1 MIMKDL
7 KDRTVVV
14 TGASRGIGAEIARAF
29 AGENCKL
36 VLCGRDKALLRE
48 VAASCELPKKSITTI
63 IADVRK
69 PAGMK
74 KIVDTA
80 YKKFGRVN
88 IFVNNAGVGY
98 RRSIV
103 EVAEAEYDTT
113 FDTNLKAVFL
123 SFKELI
129 PRMKKQ
135 GGGQIINVSSMAA
148 KKSDPG
154 IAVYAASKAALNK
167 LSESVAGEVRGDN
180 IKICVVAP
188 GYTAT
193 ELVSKP
199 MTKKLARSL
208 LSTGDVADAVV
219 YLARQNDNAWI
230 SMVDIRPLITKK

>member
-1 MIMKDL
+1 MIDI
-7 KDRTVVV
+7 RNNIVVI

-29 AGENCKL
+29 AKENCKL
-36 VLCGRDKALLRE
+36 VLCGRDETLLNQAAESCALPDGDIITIRADIRKAEGIKR
-48 VAASCELPKKSITTI
+48 
-63 IADVRK
+63 
-69 PAGMK
+69 
-74 KIVDTA
+74 IVDTA
-80 YKKFGRVN
+80 CNQFGRVD

-103 EVAEAEYDTT
+103 EVAEAEYDST

-135 GGGQIINVSSMAA
+135 GGGQIINISSMAA
-148 KKSDPG
+148 QKSDPG

-193 ELVSKP
+193 DMSNASSAKESGRL
-199 MTKKLARSL
+199 R
-208 LSTGDVADAVV
+208 LSPAEVADAVV
-219 YLARQNDNAWI
+219 YLARQNENAWV
-230 SMVDIRPLITKK
+230 SMVEMRPLIEKK

>member
-1 MIMKDL
+1 MRNL
-7 KDRTVVV
+7 KDKTVVV

-36 VLCGRDKALLRE
+36 VLCGRDKELLKE

-193 ELVSKP
+193 DLVSKP
-199 MTKKLARSL
+199 MAKKLARSL

-219 YLARQNDNAWI
+219 YLARQNDNAWV

>member
-1 MIMKDL
+1 MRNL
-7 KDRTVVV
+7 KDKTVVV

-29 AGENCKL
+29 ARENCKL
-36 VLCGRDKALLRE
+36 VLCGRDKELLRE
-48 VAASCELPKKSITTI
+48 VAASCELPKKSIKTI

-103 EVAEAEYDTT
+103 EVAEAEYDIT

-135 GGGQIINVSSMAA
+135 GGGQIINLSSMAA

-180 IKICVVAP
+180 IKICVLAP
-188 GYTAT
+188 GYVAT
-193 ELVSKP
+193 DLVSRP
-199 MTKKLARSL
+199 AKKLARSL
-208 LSTGDVADAVV
+208 LSTGDVADAVIC
-219 YLARQNDNAWI
+219 LARQNDNAWI

>member
-1 MIMKDL
+1 MRDL
-7 KDRTVVV
+7 KNNTVVV

-29 AGENCKL
+29 ARQKCKL
-36 VLCGRDKALLRE
+36 VLCGRNKELLKE
-48 VAASCELPKKSITTI
+48 VAASCELSGKSITTI
-63 IADVRK
+63 VADVRK

-80 YKKFGRVN
+80 YKKFGTVN

-103 EVAEAEYDTT
+103 EVAEAEYDAT

-129 PRMKKQ
+129 PRMKEQ
-135 GGGQIINVSSMAA
+135 GGGQIINVSSRAA
-148 KKSDPG
+148 RKNDPG
-154 IAVYAASKAALNK
+154 LAVYAASKAALNK
-167 LSESVAGEVRGDN
+167 LSECVAGEVRGDN

-193 ELVSKP
+193 DLVSKP
-199 MTKKLARSL
+199 STRESARSL
-208 LSTGDVADAVV
+208 LSAGDVADAVV

-230 SMVDIRPLITKK
+230 SMVDMQPLLAKN

>member
-1 MIMKDL
+1 MIDIKNNI
-7 KDRTVVV
+7 VVI

-29 AGENCKL
+29 ARENCRL
-36 VLCGRDKALLRE
+36 VLCGRDKKLLKE
-48 VAASCELPKKSITTI
+48 VAASCELPKKLIATI

-69 PAGMK
+69 PVGMK
-74 KIVDTA
+74 KIVDAA
-80 YKKFGRVN
+80 YRKFGRVD

-103 EVAEAEYDTT
+103 EVPEAEYDAT

-135 GGGQIINVSSMAA
+135 GGGQIINISSMAA
-148 KKSDPG
+148 QKNDPG
-154 IAVYAASKAALNK
+154 IALYAASKAALNK

-188 GYTAT
+188 GYAAT
-193 ELVSKP
+193 DLVSKP
-199 MTKKLARSL
+199 ITKKLARTL

-219 YLARQNDNAWI
+219 YLARQRENAWV
-230 SMVDIRPLITKK
+230 SMVEIRPLIGKK

>member
-1 MIMKDL
+1 MKNL
-7 KDRTVVV
+7 KDKTVVV

-29 AGENCKL
+29 AGENCKM
-36 VLCGRDKALLRE
+36 VLCGRDKVLLKE
-48 VAASCELPKKSITTI
+48 VAASCQLPKRSITTV

-199 MTKKLARSL
+199 ITKKLARSL

-219 YLARQNDNAWI
+219 YLARQNENAWI
-230 SMVDIRPLITKK
+230 SMVDIRPLIAKK

>member
-1 MIMKDL
+1 MRNL
-7 KDRTVVV
+7 KDKTVVV

-29 AGENCKL
+29 ARENCKL
-36 VLCGRDKALLRE
+36 VLCGRDKELLRE
-48 VAASCELPKKSITTI
+48 VAASCELPKKSIKTI

-103 EVAEAEYDTT
+103 EVAEAEYDIT

-180 IKICVVAP
+180 IKICVLAP
-188 GYTAT
+188 GYVAT
-193 ELVSKP
+193 DLVSRP
-199 MTKKLARSL
+199 AKKLARSL
-208 LSTGDVADAVV
+208 LSTGDVADAVI

>member
-1 MIMKDL
+1 MRNL
-7 KDRTVVV
+7 KDKTVVV

-29 AGENCKL
+29 ARENCKL
-36 VLCGRDKALLRE
+36 VLCGRDKELLRE
-48 VAASCELPKKSITTI
+48 VAASCELPKKSIKTI

-103 EVAEAEYDTT
+103 EVAEAEYDIT

-135 GGGQIINVSSMAA
+135 GGGQIINLSSMAA

-180 IKICVVAP
+180 IKICVLAP
-188 GYTAT
+188 GYVAT
-193 ELVSKP
+193 DLVSRP
-199 MTKKLARSL
+199 AKKLARSL
-208 LSTGDVADAVV
+208 LSTGDVADAVI